1 MFFYPSGKDKIKKKY
16 EAQIF
21 QKTRNIRSMGGMT
34 RPPLW
39 DSNVIAGTIEVAF
52 VIVIYTL

>member
-34 RPPLW
+34 RPRL
-39 DSNVIAGTIEVAF
+39 
-52 VIVIYTL
+52 